1 MPSKTAVVVFNSD
14 SGSFGNKHS
23 GFVYLEDCI
32 SHTQKSPY
40 LESQVISSNFKAML
54 PSRTEHKLT
63 CEYGTSSHGFCH
75 CNTEVTWQNNRIGQW
90 PFVVVV
96 VRYVRRKPKILGLR
110 QWGCARLLHAYLRAV
125 PLWRVGG
132 TFVCLQAAVGQGG
145 KREVGLATLHGAR
158 CGRWRTPPPRSSA
171 PHRGRHKDC
180 PARRAPT

>member
-1 MPSKTAVVVFNSD
+1 M
-14 SGSFGNKHS
+14 
-23 GFVYLEDCI
+23 
-32 SHTQKSPY
+32 
-40 LESQVISSNFKAML
+40 SSNFKAML
-54 PSRTEHKLT
+54 PSGTEHKLT
-63 CEYGTSSHGFCH
+63 REYGTSSHGFCH

-90 PFVVVV
+90 PFVVV

-132 TFVCLQAAVGQGG
+132 TFVCLQEAVGQGG
-145 KREVGLATLHGAR
+145 KREAGLVTLHGAR

-171 PHRGRHKDC
+171 PHRARHKGC